1 MSKLLATSCL
11 GALVACASATPAAA
25 QIDARMFRYP
35 DVSASRITFVYGGD
49 IWVVPKAGGVAIRLS
64 SPPGEELFPRFSPD
78 GSKIAYSANYDGN
91 LDVYVV
97 ASLGGEPVRL
107 THHPM
112 DDRVVGWHPD
122 GKRVLFASSRA
133 SGRQRFNQF
142 YLVSVTGGLPERLPV
157 PYGEFGAFSPDG
169 QRFAYMPQSQDF
181 RTWKRYRGGWA
192 PDIWIFD
199 LATLAA
205 RNVTSNEA
213 SDAHPMWHGGTMY
226 FMSDRGADQRQNLW
240 AWNEATGAVRQVT
253 DFKDFDITFPS
264 IGPDE
269 IVFQAGGRLY
279 LLDLASEKTREVA
292 VQVTTDRLT
301 LKPRTQNVEKLIAGA
316 SVSPGAKR
324 ALFEA
329 RGDVFSVPAEH
340 GAIINVTRSSGVA
353 ERYPTWSPDGKTLA
367 YWSDRSGEYELTLR
381 PADGSGGETTVT
393 KLGPGFRYAPQWS
406 PDSRKLAFIDQAM
419 RIRVHDLDR
428 KETIEV
434 DQSPAW
440 ISHGTL
446 EPFVFAWSP
455 DSRWL
460 AYARQVETLND
471 AIFVFDVRDRHR
483 HQATSGYFADSDPTF
498 DPEGKYLFYASDR
511 SFTPVYGRF
520 DNSWTYPNAT
530 QLVGATLRKD
540 VLSPLVP
547 RNDVEGEDEKKDK
560 DGDKSDD
567 KKDDDKKDEKPGDK
581 KDDKKDDKPDGG
593 KDSVSDPAAQPPKPK
608 STAPATGKPGTAKDA
623 KLEKP
628 TTALPKV
635 KPVDIDFDGFEGRVV
650 ILPPEAGNYS
660 GLHAV
665 KGKLLYRR
673 EPRTGASDKKSP
685 VVYYDLK
692 EREEKTVIADAD
704 GFEASLDGSKLFVF
718 KAQKYGI
725 IEVKPDQKLE
735 KTMRTSELEAPV
747 DPRAEWKQ
755 MFADAFRFERDYFY
769 DPSMHGVDWARM
781 RTHYGKL
788 LDDAVTRWDVN
799 FVLGELIAELNASHT
814 YRGGGDEE
822 EPPVRGVG
830 MLGADFELVNGAFRI
845 ARIVGGGPW
854 DADVRAP
861 LADPGVNVKEGEY
874 VLAVNGVPLDTTK
887 DIYASFDGLGD
898 KTVLLAVN
906 DKPTVAGAR
915 QVLVTCLPDET
926 ELRFRAWIE
935 ERRRRVDEATGG
947 KVGYIYVQSTGRD
960 AQNELVRQFVA
971 QRTKD
976 GLIIDERF
984 NSGGQIPDRF
994 IELLN
999 RPPLSYWAVR
1009 DAPSVQWPPV
1019 AHRGPKVMLING
1031 WSGSGGDAFPFY
1043 FREAGLGP
1051 IIGTRTWGGLIG
1063 ISGTPGLVDGGAVT
1077 VPTFRMY
1084 DPNGQWFAEGHG
1096 VEPDIA
1102 VPEDPSQLAKGTDPQ
1117 LERAIEEVMKAV
1129 RQMAPDPKRPAY
1141 ERRVPTT
1148 N

>member
-1 MSKLLATSCL
+1 M
-11 GALVACASATPAAA
+11 
-25 QIDARMFRYP
+25 
-35 DVSASRITFVYGGD
+35 
-49 IWVVPKAGGVAIRLS
+49 
-64 SPPGEELFPRFSPD
+64 
-78 GSKIAYSANYDGN
+78 
-91 LDVYVV
+91 
-97 ASLGGEPVRL
+97 
-107 THHPM
+107 
-112 DDRVVGWHPD
+112 
-122 GKRVLFASSRA
+122 
-133 SGRQRFNQF
+133 
-142 YLVSVTGGLPERLPV
+142 
-157 PYGEFGAFSPDG
+157 
-169 QRFAYMPQSQDF
+169 
-181 RTWKRYRGGWA
+181 
-192 PDIWIFD
+192 
-199 LATLAA
+199 
-205 RNVTSNEA
+205 
-213 SDAHPMWHGGTMY
+213 
-226 FMSDRGADQRQNLW
+226 
-240 AWNEATGAVRQVT
+240 
-253 DFKDFDITFPS
+253 
-264 IGPDE
+264 
-269 IVFQAGGRLY
+269 
-279 LLDLASEKTREVA
+279 
-292 VQVTTDRLT
+292 
-301 LKPRTQNVEKLIAGA
+301 EKLIAGA

-471 AIFVFDVRDRHR
+471 AIFVFDVRDRQR

-635 KPVDIDFDGFEGRVV
+635 KPVDIDFEGFEGRVV

-747 DPRAEWKQ
+747 DPRASGSRCLPTRS
-755 MFADAFRFERDYFY
+755 ASNAITSTTRACTASTGR
-769 DPSMHGVDWARM
+769 ACA
-781 RTHYGKL
+781 THYGKL

-861 LADPGVNVKEGEY
+861 LAEPGRERQGGRVRARRERR
-874 VLAVNGVPLDTTK
+874 
-887 DIYASFDGLGD
+887 ASRHDQGHL
-898 KTVLLAVN
+898 
-906 DKPTVAGAR
+906 R
-915 QVLVTCLPDET
+915 
-926 ELRFRAWIE
+926 ELRRRSATRPCCWRSTTSRPLPARA
-935 ERRRRVDEATGG
+935 RC
-947 KVGYIYVQSTGRD
+947 S
-960 AQNELVRQFVA
+960 
-971 QRTKD
+971 
-976 GLIIDERF
+976 
-984 NSGGQIPDRF
+984 
-994 IELLN
+994 
-999 RPPLSYWAVR
+999 
-1009 DAPSVQWPPV
+1009 
-1019 AHRGPKVMLING
+1019 
-1031 WSGSGGDAFPFY
+1031 
-1043 FREAGLGP
+1043 
-1051 IIGTRTWGGLIG
+1051 
-1063 ISGTPGLVDGGAVT
+1063 
-1077 VPTFRMY
+1077 
-1084 DPNGQWFAEGHG
+1084 
-1096 VEPDIA
+1096 
-1102 VPEDPSQLAKGTDPQ
+1102 
-1117 LERAIEEVMKAV
+1117 
-1129 RQMAPDPKRPAY
+1129 
-1141 ERRVPTT
+1141 
-1148 N
+1148 